1 MNPLNQRKSPS
12 APLVSQE
19 IETDFN
25 RSSFFFQNSRK
36 VPEVAGLS
44 IVAGG
49 GGGKV
54 GEYETSSSS
63 SRVCIFIVRVV
74 AGRIG
79 EFARSGGGFLF

>member
-1 MNPLNQRKSPS
+1 M
-12 APLVSQE
+12 
-19 IETDFN
+19 
-25 RSSFFFQNSRK
+25 
-36 VPEVAGLS
+36 
-44 IVAGG
+44 
-49 GGGKV
+49 KV